1 MLSIV
6 KACGDLA
13 LLRHLKARLV
23 IISAMDIPVA
33 VFRGISFGKV
43 TSEYRWLIQ
52 YAVPCCLR
60 GLQAALQG
68 EVEAAR
74 HLSSHTAT
82 AQGLQAVVA
91 GRGSA
96 RNETETT

>member
-13 LLRHLKARLV
+13 LLRHLRARLV
-23 IISAMDIPVA
+23 VIITYYGHACRC
-33 VFRGISFGKV
+33 FRWNSH
-43 TSEYRWLIQ
+43 WLIK
-52 YAVPCCLR
+52 YTVPCRLR

-68 EVEAAR
+68 EAQAAR
-74 HLSSHTAT
+74 YLSSHTAT
-82 AQGLQAVVA
+82 ARGLQTVIA